1 MNLNVCLHC
10 LKLCLTPENFKG
22 KYKKKKLERKIMKG
36 NVFLNSFHLL
46 LLLLL

>member
-1 MNLNVCLHC
+1 MGLHVCSYC
-10 LKLCLTPENFKG
+10 FKLCLVLEKFKG